1 MAASRDKR
9 QIKSG
14 AAMSWGTL
22 KIRTLKFDVQ
32 VAKLQPFFSGR
43 FDPTV
48 ERKLAW
54 GVVVQARRPGRYAD
68 WEPCFTAD
76 QLLETVPNEVESWR
90 QLVGRRGTWRD
101 EDGTEERG
109 SLLTFEHEP
118 VVNAEWG
125 FELSP
130 AKRLVFV
137 LKGFSRFAHSELYK
151 GLLPISIRAELAFA
165 PIPMRGSKEPTCRK
179 ELARFG
185 IADRFQFAVNH
196 GTSYLVPQGYR
207 QPAGVLSK
215 RARTE
220 F

>member
-1 MAASRDKR
+1 MAATREKGL
-9 QIKSG
+9 IKAG
-14 AAMSWGTL
+14 RATSWGTL
-22 KIRTLKFDVQ
+22 KIRTLKFDVR
-32 VAKLQPFFSGR
+32 VAKLQPFFAGR
-43 FDPTV
+43 P
-48 ERKLAW
+48 EPRMAPQLAW
-54 GVVVQARRPGRYAD
+54 GVVVQSGRPGRYAD
-68 WEPCFTAD
+68 WEPCFTATR
-76 QLLETVPNEVESWR
+76 LLESIPNEIQSWR

-130 AKRLVFV
+130 AKRLVFS
-137 LKGFSRFAHSELYK
+137 LKGFSRFAHSDLYN
-151 GLLPISIRAELAFA
+151 GLLPIRIRAELAFDA
-165 PIPMRGSKEPTCRK
+165 IPMRAAKESTCRK

-185 IADRFQFAVNH
+185 ITDRFKFAVNR

-207 QPAGVLSK
+207 QPAGVLRK